1 MIRDVAV
8 NMDDETVEKLK
19 REFDRLA
26 EEGERLP
33 PPEEEEL
40 EQDA

>member
-1 MIRDVAV
+1 MIRNVLLI
-8 NMDDETVEKLK
+8 MDDGTVERLK

-33 PPEEEEL
+33 PPEELEE
-40 EQDA
+40 A